1 MAQHA
6 PRCGYATRESRQEWF
21 ETHGKP
27 LPGGDE
33 RRELPADMLTAN
45 TDDPS
50 AQLFYWQL
58 YSLLGSDRIVAL
70 VRRFYERVF
79 DSDDPS
85 FKQAFVQ
92 VAGLEHHVETQ
103 ASYWIDAMGGG
114 KQYHGAGYRLKFHHE
129 NNAKQVMNAEGAT
142 MWMHYMTLTL
152 EEFEPVFRA
161 IDRRITPCIVDF
173 LETKMKKYAKQFKWR
188 FDKRDFSNAK
198 TIANEDPAVAMG
210 RMLASASE
218 ATSKATSKATSSKKK
233 RTSNSSVAYGRSELE
248 KMSVKVLKK
257 ICREFRLN
265 PKRCVEKDDIIRLL
279 GTTVQVVDD
288 SGGEGGGEGGRNPA
302 TTRWT
307 MSTLRSMKPSALKQM
322 AKCLNVSLVGCLEK
336 KDMVDAIVASGKVG
350 VDMETGEGKEK
361 KEGKV

>member
-21 ETHGKP
+21 EAHGKP

-50 AQLFYWQL
+50 AQLFHWQL

-79 DSDDPS
+79 DDTDDPS

-103 ASYWIDAMGGG
+103 SAYWIDAMGGG
-114 KQYHGAGYRLKFHHE
+114 RQYHGSGYRLKFHHE

-142 MWMHYMTLTL
+142 RWMHHMTLTI

-161 IDRRITPCIVDF
+161 IDPRITPCIVDF

-198 TIANEDPAVAMG
+198 TTANEDPAVAMG

-218 ATSKATSKATSSKKK
+218 TTSKAK
-233 RTSNSSVAYGRSELE
+233 NSSVAYGQSELE

-257 ICREFRLN
+257 ICRELRLN
-265 PKRCVEKDDIIRLL
+265 PKRCVEKEDIIRLL

-288 SGGEGGGEGGRNPA
+288 SEGGGGEGGRNPA

-307 MSTLRSMKPSALKQM
+307 MSTLRGMKPSALKQM
-322 AKCLNVSLVGCLEK
+322 AKCLNVSMVGCLEK
-336 KDMVDAIVASGKVG
+336 KDMVDAIVASGKVD
-350 VDMETGEGKEK
+350 VDMGAGEEKEEQEGKEEERSGGRRK
-361 KEGKV
+361 